1 LGWEGVPVHRV
12 TGDGRLTH
20 AKAMTITDALLER
33 CRRQEARAQYELYR
47 ALYPMMMGIC
57 CRYERNRQDAAA
69 TMNQGFLK
77 ILQHIDRRPDH
88 VPFEPWARRVVI
100 NTVIDQF
107 RRNKERKAQELLTAD
122 HTGHDSS
129 EVNAYL
135 GEMEAEA
142 FASLLE
148 KLPPMSRHVFNLFA
162 VDGYAHAEIA
172 ELLGISEGTSKWHVN
187 NARTLL
193 QQAIGTMA
201 AQRTLNTPAR

>member
-1 LGWEGVPVHRV
+1 MV
-12 TGDGRLTH
+12 
-20 AKAMTITDALLER
+20 TDALLER
-33 CRRQEARAQYELYR
+33 CCRQEARAQYELYR

-57 CRYERNRQDAAA
+57 SRYERNRQDAAA

-77 ILQHIDRRPDH
+77 ILQHIGRRPGH

-107 RRNKERKAQELLTAD
+107 RRNKERKAQEVLSDKLEQ
-122 HTGHDSS
+122 HDTS
-129 EVNAYL
+129 EVNAFL
-135 GEMEAEA
+135 REMETEA
-142 FASLLE
+142 FTAILE
-148 KLPPMSRHVFNLFA
+148 RLPPVSRHVFNLFA
-162 VDGYAHAEIA
+162 IDGYAHAEIA

-193 QQAIGTMA
+193 QQAIGAMA